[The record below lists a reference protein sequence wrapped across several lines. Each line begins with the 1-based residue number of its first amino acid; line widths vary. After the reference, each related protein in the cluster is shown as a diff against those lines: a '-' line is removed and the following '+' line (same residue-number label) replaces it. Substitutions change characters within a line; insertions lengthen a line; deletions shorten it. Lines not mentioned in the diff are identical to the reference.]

1 MLEMIEDGAGSKE
14 LAGRLAQRESEKAIL
29 VNRIQEIECRTKAG
43 SITYEMI
50 LAYLQKEYEALKTD
64 DTLTVKGLIDRYV
77 EKVIIY
83 DEFEV
88 VFKLLHTTE
97 KLGKY
102 RCHI

>member
-64 DTLTVKGLIDRYV
+64 DTLTVKGLIEAPVLSDIKTCDRSFSALYAF
-77 EKVIIY
+77 I
-83 DEFEV
+83 
-88 VFKLLHTTE
+88 
-97 KLGKY
+97 
-102 RCHI
+102 